1 MENFRR
7 FRSCQSLALMVS
19 AFLILAGA
27 SKLLAQESLTGTN
40 YTQNFNGLGTATPA
54 NWSGRTGANT
64 TALGTAQTVGTAHV
78 LWNNTSGAFKN
89 FGAYITGATGE
100 NDAANTNRAMGLRPT
115 GSFGDLGGSFN
126 FYFNSTGLTVTGLSI
141 DLMLLD
147 AQTRSTTYSLQVAS
161 GASPTSWTTL
171 DTWADPGVV
180 GITTKSFSASV
191 LSDISDKA
199 NVWFRVVA
207 LSASTGSGSRDTVAI
222 DNFSLTYSAS
232 TPPLLWDLNGTD
244 VGAGGTT
251 PAGTWGSG
259 AFWSSTSDGT
269 GATSP
274 WTAGGDAVFSAGTD
288 AIGAFTVNLDDVQSV
303 GSLTFAEGTV
313 TLGGTGGLTM
323 SDATPAIVVDATSAV
338 IDVPVAGANGLNK
351 SGLGTLTLVGLNTFA
366 GSVVIGAGTLSIA
379 ADTALGNAD
388 NDLTLNGTL
397 KTTTTFD
404 LPATRDF
411 LGGSGS
417 LAPAT
422 GTVLGV
428 LGNVTLSGLTL
439 SDVGTVA
446 LQGTTRSVGALS
458 FTAAGTLNAPGTVTA
473 TGLTATGLTS
483 GTATIN
489 PVLDLGTSTTDVTV
503 DVGTGGTVRLAST
516 LAKGSG
522 AAGRAIKTGAGT
534 LRLDGANTELYGMT
548 IGATGAVP
556 TNGGTVEISTK
567 DSLGTGATGDVK
579 AQLRHNYGTLSA
591 TTALTGANAIPN
603 GLSIGARDASP
614 AVFSGSSMEFA
625 GAVAIFGTTTGTS
638 GDIRFN
644 VNNNTTF
651 TGSVTAA
658 TNLSSNFVTGL
669 AIGGTG
675 KLTLSGP
682 LTALTTNLKLKD
694 SVTVELNSATLGAS
708 AAAAPTLTMDAGTKL
723 AVGTVGTTTSVTAYG
738 GLNGASTSV
747 LQFDIGGTTAGTG
760 YDKLILAKPTADA
773 GPLVFAFAGKIDV
786 DVINSFAF
794 TVGDS
799 FDLLDWDAGVTPDFA
814 GIDFTLLPAPGA
826 GRRWDTNQF
835 ATNGT
840 LSIVATSVD
849 FSITTHPQSQTVNP
863 GAQVTFSVVASG
875 TGLTYQWRKGLTNID
890 GATNNT
896 LVINPVSEA
905 DQGSYFVDISN
916 TSGTLASN
924 EAVLTVNDP
933 VMITGEPAP
942 TTTVNQGTPFTLTVT
957 ATGTGLTY
965 QWRKGL
971 VNIDGA
977 TAASYTNNNPTVDDS
992 GTYSVVVTGTVS
1004 SATSANAAVTV
1015 NPTPISITTPPQSQT
1030 AFSGQA
1036 VTFTVVAAGTS
1047 PTYQWRKGTVNIDG
1061 ATAASY
1067 TINAVSAGD
1076 QGTYDVVVTGPGVGN
1091 TQTSDPATLTVI
1103 TITPGTSITSN
1114 QTYFED
1120 FNTMG
1125 TSNAAN
1131 VAQYPAS
1138 WTGLKAA
1145 GNTTPPVGSVITSA
1159 GTSGQR
1165 LTTGIGDSNSGAIY
1179 NFGSTG
1185 NADRALGSLAS
1196 SSFAAAYG
1204 VTFTNDTGIEL
1215 VGAQLKIG
1223 FRSELWRSGSAAGT
1237 DTYVFEWKVGGNIT
1251 DLDGWSPASAFDIT
1265 ELNAAL
1271 TDNAAKDG
1279 NATGN
1284 NATLAPTALS
1294 TLSSWPAGAVLHL
1307 RWRDADNAGSDS
1319 GMAVDDFI
1327 FQVSN
1332 VTPPAPVVYWDKDGV
1347 TPGAGGVAP
1356 VGTWGV
1362 DAFWSSDATGATA
1375 TVGWDAN
1382 SDAVFS
1388 AGSDATG
1395 LFTVTVDGSQSVG
1408 GLKFEDG
1415 TVTLSGGTIEFSDF
1429 IPTLAVD
1436 ATEATIASVISGTS
1450 GLLKQGPGKLVLAGT
1465 NLFSGN
1471 VTIGAGS
1478 VSIAADSGLGNTAND
1493 LIFSGT
1499 LVTTNSLEL
1508 GVGRSLSG
1516 NIGLAPAAGTTLS
1529 IAGSLS
1535 ASAFSLADTGAVN
1548 VTGGA
1553 ASLGTLTFSA
1563 AGSITGTSFTVG
1575 DIVASHVGG
1584 SSQVNGAVNLGATN
1598 RNATVSDATSTL
1610 TLVDPVTLTGGGSNR
1625 LTKLGAGTLVLLG
1638 ANTALNKVALGLQ
1651 STASGG
1657 KLVITNKDALGTTQM
1672 FFNYGTLEASSDL
1685 SGANAMT
1692 TMGLSIGGLDG
1703 AEAVLTG
1710 QPMTFGGATTL
1721 FGSGE
1726 IDLIV
1731 NNRTTIAGVF
1741 TSGSATGL
1749 AISGSGAFSLAGDLT
1764 GFVKAMRSL
1773 GTVDVELDTATVGSA
1788 AISAS
1793 GLIMNL
1799 SVGEQSS
1806 LVIGQE
1812 GTTRGVI
1819 AYAGLVTSSE
1829 SEVVF
1834 DIGGTT
1840 RGASTGGYDALTLV
1854 KANNGTNDIAGAVT
1868 FAGKVRVEFTGGFT
1882 PVAGQT
1888 FDLLDWDAAAVTN
1901 FTGASFDLP
1910 ALPPGLSWFTDTFT
1924 TDGTI
1929 AIANAQV
1936 NITAQPQNQSGAPG
1950 FTATFSVTATG
1961 LGPLQYQWRKGT
1973 TNLQGQN
1980 ARTLTI
1986 SNAQLADEGS
1996 YSVVVTGGGT
2006 NNTATSA
2013 PATLTITGPVR
2024 GVIASRTGTEP
2035 VYVGDPITFS
2045 VAVVGDGPFTYQWIK
2060 DGTPINLATN
2070 SSLVIASSVT
2080 SDTGS
2085 YTVAVTSG
2093 ATTITSNAV
2102 VLTVLPIV
2110 PNIVDEPDSAMLTLS
2125 APMTLTVVA
2134 TGKPP
2139 LRYQWQKNGVNIA
2152 KATAA
2157 SYTVTALALTDYGA
2171 YRCVVSSGTGT
2182 GILSDTSATA
2192 QIGVVSAVEKKLVV
2206 ADKTATTMIVSAAAN
2221 GLSYAW
2227 KKNGGSLPAD
2237 VRITGGTKNSLVIT
2251 NLKSTDTA
2259 DYTCVLTSLA
2269 GTRTAG
2275 LHDLTVFDKAP
2286 LILKPVVFPAAI
2298 VSGQFDDSNVGGPP
2312 GFQIPY
2318 DAATDRTPTSFSAPG
2333 LPSGLICS
2341 PTTGLITG
2349 KPLAT
2354 KVGGYLVTMKATN
2367 LRGTD
2372 TATAIL
2378 NVADLPAQTAG
2389 EYDGMVERSPT
2400 MNTNMGGRI
2409 DLTISATGAFT
2420 GSVTSPNLLTL
2431 GSQVTYPLTGALD
2444 VDVGGVLPSTGT
2456 ITITKNSL
2464 GKVVTPAIV
2473 ITFTVN
2479 PTTNRL
2485 TGGTITQGVNAVA
2498 FTAWRNVWLESTN
2511 LALNKPATAYEGLYN
2526 LGLEYVTQ
2534 PAPGS
2539 TTVPMGTGYVTFKA
2553 PKSKVF
2559 AITGKTADN
2568 EAISC
2573 STFLGPDGE
2582 VLMFRSLYLT
2592 TIKGSL
2598 LGTMKILTGTLP
2610 LDPNDNVIDDTALL
2624 TWNRPQNTALTARTY
2639 AAGFATLGL
2648 KPVGGVYVPPV
2659 APKVL
2664 FGRDPGATAQVT
2676 FAEAGLGL
2684 ATRNPNMMVTI
2695 GALSKVT
2702 YPLAAN
2708 NLAKTVFTALTPA
2721 TGLFSGTFELSDPNP
2736 RLAPN
2741 NLPLT
2746 VVRSQV
2752 PFFGIVIREAS
2763 GLSGVGSFLLPQLPS
2778 DALNTKTTTS
2788 PILSGQVLITP

>member
-1 MENFRR
+1 M
-7 FRSCQSLALMVS
+7 
-19 AFLILAGA
+19 
-27 SKLLAQESLTGTN
+27 
-40 YTQNFNGLGTATPA
+40 
-54 NWSGRTGANT
+54 
-64 TALGTAQTVGTAHV
+64 
-78 LWNNTSGAFKN
+78 
-89 FGAYITGATGE
+89 
-100 NDAANTNRAMGLRPT
+100 
-115 GSFGDLGGSFN
+115 
-126 FYFNSTGLTVTGLSI
+126 
-141 DLMLLD
+141 
-147 AQTRSTTYSLQVAS
+147 
-161 GASPTSWTTL
+161 
-171 DTWADPGVV
+171 
-180 GITTKSFSASV
+180 
-191 LSDISDKA
+191 
-199 NVWFRVVA
+199 
-207 LSASTGSGSRDTVAI
+207 
-222 DNFSLTYSAS
+222 
-232 TPPLLWDLNGTD
+232 
-244 VGAGGTT
+244 
-251 PAGTWGSG
+251 
-259 AFWSSTSDGT
+259 
-269 GATSP
+269 
-274 WTAGGDAVFSAGTD
+274 
-288 AIGAFTVNLDDVQSV
+288 
-303 GSLTFAEGTV
+303 
-313 TLGGTGGLTM
+313 
-323 SDATPAIVVDATSAV
+323 
-338 IDVPVAGANGLNK
+338 
-351 SGLGTLTLVGLNTFA
+351 
-366 GSVVIGAGTLSIA
+366 
-379 ADTALGNAD
+379 
-388 NDLTLNGTL
+388 
-397 KTTTTFD
+397 
-404 LPATRDF
+404 
-411 LGGSGS
+411 
-417 LAPAT
+417 
-422 GTVLGV
+422 
-428 LGNVTLSGLTL
+428 
-439 SDVGTVA
+439 
-446 LQGTTRSVGALS
+446 
-458 FTAAGTLNAPGTVTA
+458 
-473 TGLTATGLTS
+473 
-483 GTATIN
+483 
-489 PVLDLGTSTTDVTV
+489 
-503 DVGTGGTVRLAST
+503 
-516 LAKGSG
+516 
-522 AAGRAIKTGAGT
+522 
-534 LRLDGANTELYGMT
+534 
-548 IGATGAVP
+548 
-556 TNGGTVEISTK
+556 
-567 DSLGTGATGDVK
+567 
-579 AQLRHNYGTLSA
+579 
-591 TTALTGANAIPN
+591 
-603 GLSIGARDASP
+603 
-614 AVFSGSSMEFA
+614 
-625 GAVAIFGTTTGTS
+625 
-638 GDIRFN
+638 
-644 VNNNTTF
+644 
-651 TGSVTAA
+651 
-658 TNLSSNFVTGL
+658 
-669 AIGGTG
+669 
-675 KLTLSGP
+675 
-682 LTALTTNLKLKD
+682 
-694 SVTVELNSATLGAS
+694 
-708 AAAAPTLTMDAGTKL
+708 
-723 AVGTVGTTTSVTAYG
+723 
-738 GLNGASTSV
+738 
-747 LQFDIGGTTAGTG
+747 
-760 YDKLILAKPTADA
+760 
-773 GPLVFAFAGKIDV
+773 
-786 DVINSFAF
+786 
-794 TVGDS
+794 
-799 FDLLDWDAGVTPDFA
+799 
-814 GIDFTLLPAPGA
+814 
-826 GRRWDTNQF
+826 
-835 ATNGT
+835 
-840 LSIVATSVD
+840 
-849 FSITTHPQSQTVNP
+849 
-863 GAQVTFSVVASG
+863 
-875 TGLTYQWRKGLTNID
+875 
-890 GATNNT
+890 
-896 LVINPVSEA
+896 
-905 DQGSYFVDISN
+905 
-916 TSGTLASN
+916 
-924 EAVLTVNDP
+924 
-933 VMITGEPAP
+933 
-942 TTTVNQGTPFTLTVT
+942 
-957 ATGTGLTY
+957 
-965 QWRKGL
+965 
-971 VNIDGA
+971 
-977 TAASYTNNNPTVDDS
+977 
-992 GTYSVVVTGTVS
+992 
-1004 SATSANAAVTV
+1004 
-1015 NPTPISITTPPQSQT
+1015 
-1030 AFSGQA
+1030 
-1036 VTFTVVAAGTS
+1036 
-1047 PTYQWRKGTVNIDG
+1047 
-1061 ATAASY
+1061 
-1067 TINAVSAGD
+1067 
-1076 QGTYDVVVTGPGVGN
+1076 
-1091 TQTSDPATLTVI
+1091 
-1103 TITPGTSITSN
+1103 
-1114 QTYFED
+1114 
-1120 FNTMG
+1120 
-1125 TSNAAN
+1125 
-1131 VAQYPAS
+1131 
-1138 WTGLKAA
+1138 
-1145 GNTTPPVGSVITSA
+1145 GSVITSA

-1165 LTTGIGDSNSGAIY
+1165 LTTGSGDSNSGAIY

-1223 FRSELWRSGSAAGT
+1223 FRSELWRSGSAAGI

-1529 IAGSLS
+1529 LAGALT

-1553 ASLGTLTFSA
+1553 ASLGSLTFSA
-1563 AGSITGTSFTVG
+1563 AGSLTGTNFTVG

-1703 AEAVLTG
+1703 AEAVLAG

-1749 AISGSGAFSLAGDLT
+1749 AISGSGAFSLTGDMT

-2318 DAATDRTPTSFSAPG
+2318 DAATDRTPTSFSATG

-2431 GSQVTYPLTGALD
+2431 GSQVTYPLAGALD

-2464 GKVVTPAIV
+2464 GTVVTPAIV
-2473 ITFTVN
+2473 ITFTVS